1 MIRFSARPKNSGYEL
16 DCGVLRAARFGVPQ
30 KRVRLVYVGVRKGLP
45 PFPVEERIRP
55 THADSTKRVN
65 GLEPQVT
72 LWEAI
77 GDLPRL
83 AAGKGAKRPNRK
95 RLESHRLRYGDRY
108 LDKVLR
114 VSECRELTT
123 HVARPHNDRDLG
135 DFGKLREGE
144 NSGQAEKRGE
154 KMDFPYSRESFRDRY
169 TRQHRNRLASTI
181 VAHMSRDGLMFIHPT
196 QLRSFT
202 PREAARLQ
210 SFPDDFHFSGG
221 PHPPV
226 SVDWQRGSAVVG
238 SRRRAGG
245 GEISVGAAMTGE
257 EIIPSPRRLME
268 SLRGLGYSFPAAVA
282 DLVDNS
288 IEARA
293 TQICVNVCPDGMHSR
308 VVIADNGRGIPV
320 GEMREVMRYGTE
332 REYNESDLG
341 KFGLGLKTASM
352 SQCRRVEVFSRTSR
366 DRAVL
371 HGLAWDLDRVE
382 RTNRWEVSRIPVD
395 KMDVEARDFLRK
407 SHGTVVIWRK
417 LDRVSNFDNPHGK
430 RTENAMFALCRDLE
444 NHLAMVF
451 HRFIDGDEKRG
462 VEFLLNG
469 NRLDAWDPFVRSE
482 PATQQLAFGDHPPS
496 WRESHT

>member
-1 MIRFSARPKNSGYEL
+1 MGQREKFTVIDLFAGCGGLSLGMQDAGFRLLAAVDSDPHAVEVYQANPVFHHPVLEEDLWRFSPQSLRESVGIQDVDVIVAGLPCQGFSHARQVDGANSGERLVVDKRRELFHPFMEHVRHFTPKVFVVENVVGMLSAEGGRIYDSFFREADKSGYEL

-55 THADSTKRVN
+55 THADSIKRVN

-95 RLESHRLRYGDRY
+95 RLENHRRRYGDRY

-210 SFPDDFHFSGG
+210 SFPDDFVFPVARTHQYRLIGNAV
-221 PHPPV
+221 PPLLA
-226 SVDWQRGSAVVG
+226 RAVG
-238 SRRRAGG
+238 R
-245 GEISVGAAMTGE
+245 
-257 EIIPSPRRLME
+257 
-268 SLRGLGYSFPAAVA
+268 AVA
-282 DLVDNS
+282 
-288 IEARA
+288 
-293 TQICVNVCPDGMHSR
+293 T
-308 VVIADNGRGIPV
+308 
-320 GEMREVMRYGTE
+320 Y
-332 REYNESDLG
+332 
-341 KFGLGLKTASM
+341 
-352 SQCRRVEVFSRTSR
+352 
-366 DRAVL
+366 
-371 HGLAWDLDRVE
+371 
-382 RTNRWEVSRIPVD
+382 
-395 KMDVEARDFLRK
+395 LRK
-407 SHGTVVIWRK
+407 
-417 LDRVSNFDNPHGK
+417 L
-430 RTENAMFALCRDLE
+430 
-444 NHLAMVF
+444 
-451 HRFIDGDEKRG
+451 
-462 VEFLLNG
+462 
-469 NRLDAWDPFVRSE
+469 
-482 PATQQLAFGDHPPS
+482 Q
-496 WRESHT
+496 